1 MKKTK
6 NLTSLIMEN
15 KLCIRDNPFGIMR
28 LWPNSYI
35 ELFYN
40 DFCNDLYKK
49 NKSPNILEVNQL
61 NKLNLELWKLFFD
74 NPRVDNFKEEILLE
88 KNNMNIKYDFIIV
101 NDLSIIQNRKSLKG
115 LLKIKKSSGI
125 IVFENIGRKFKD
137 ILKIYLNYFFIHNID
152 IYDYRLNRYLLNNG
166 LLIISKGNKKL
177 SYFKE
182 LKRICK
188 FLFFILMEFT
198 ISIFILVLRK

>member
-198 ISIFILVLRK
+198 ISIFTLVLRK

>member
-6 NLTSLIMEN
+6 NLTFLIKEN

-28 LWPNSYI
+28 LWPKSYI

-40 DFCNDLYKK
+40 DFCKDLYKK

-88 KNNMNIKYDFIIV
+88 KNYNNIKYDFIIV
-101 NDLSIIQNRKSLKG
+101 NDLRVIQNGKSLKG

-125 IVFENIGRKFKD
+125 IVVENIGRKFKD
-137 ILKIYLNYFFIHNID
+137 VLKIYLNYFFIHNID
-152 IYDYRLNRYLLNNG
+152 IYDYRLNRYLLNNV
-166 LLIISKGNKKL
+166 LLTISQGNKKL
-177 SYFKE
+177 SYSKE
-182 LKRICK
+182 LKRIFK
-188 FLFFILMEFT
+188 FLYFILIEFT
-198 ISIFILVLRK
+198 ITIFKLVLKK